1 MSRTPQNPRPILR
14 IALLEATKLRDFAS
28 LIRHPGNDSLFK
40 AVEMSIVSTLRG
52 QPFHLHVE
60 GGRGT
65 GKTTVIRS
73 ARAVLPAI
81 ERVKGC
87 IYNCDPHRPHCPTH
101 RSMDPAEL
109 GNIGTEWIRMPFL
122 EISPSAKIGTV
133 VGSIDLEKMTN
144 GGSPEVA
151 LLPGTIPQAHRGIIF
166 VDEINRLSDVAP
178 ELADVLLD
186 VMGTKPGRIQI
197 EETGL
202 PRVEM
207 PVTVTVWSA
216 SNPDEEPG
224 PLEEIRRQ
232 LSDRFDVVV
241 KMRRPNRLETVQAIL
256 EMFEQEI
263 GLNREKTSGETDFIQ
278 RASKKGDELS
288 AAAGR
293 LETVEIPEPIRTL
306 IAKLYLEFSLESF
319 RGIEAILYGSK
330 LVATISGRNGVRVE
344 DLVFLIPL
352 ALSHRVEPQLI
363 PRILTFVENWDKDR
377 SVVAGSGSETAGR
390 VNDGKDRSSSVP
402 DALRRGACDAE
413 RDGLRKEYSSAEGKG
428 NQAKGIANRLWEAYH
443 RLVRNESQGAG
454 SGPDDYPRSGGSG
467 EGMGDSSRGGDLTGS
482 RGSSGTDRDTGDQAG
497 RVESPPAV
505 ARPLLEMRER
515 LVSSEEEL
523 RC

>member
-1 MSRTPQNPRPILR
+1 M
-14 IALLEATKLRDFAS
+14 RDFAS
-28 LIRHPGNDSLFK
+28 LIRHPGNDSLFRV
-40 AVEMSIVSTLRG
+40 VEMSIVSTLRG

-73 ARAVLPAI
+73 AKAVLPLI

-87 IYNCDPHRPHCPTH
+87 IYNCDPRDPHCPVH
-101 RSMDPAEL
+101 RSMDEAE
-109 GNIGTEWIRMPFL
+109 IAAVGTELIQMPFL

-144 GGSPEVA
+144 GVSPEVA

-241 KMRRPNRLETVQAIL
+241 KMRRPNRIETVQAIL
-256 EMFEQEI
+256 ELFEQEMRV
-263 GLNREKTSGETDFIQ
+263 GERFGERKYDAGYAHSG
-278 RASKKGDELS
+278 AKKKGDELVI
-288 AAAGR
+288 AAGR
-293 LETVEIPEPIRTL
+293 VGAVGVPESIRTL

-319 RGIEAILYGSK
+319 RGIEAILYGAR
-330 LVATISGRNGVRVE
+330 LIAGISGRDAVKID
-344 DLVFLIPL
+344 DLMFLIPL
-352 ALSHRVEPQLI
+352 ALNHRVEPQLI
-363 PRILTFVENWDKDR
+363 PRILSFVENWEKEK
-377 SVVAGSGSETAGR
+377 SVVAGAGGGASGRQGEGKEGVASKPESLERTAF
-390 VNDGKDRSSSVP
+390 
-402 DALRRGACDAE
+402 
-413 RDGLRKEYSSAEGKG
+413 DGLKDEPYRDYPGTATSRNSP
-428 NQAKGIANRLWEAYH
+428 AKGIANRLWEACH
-443 RLVRNESQGAG
+443 RLVRNESQAAG
-454 SGPDDYPRSGGSG
+454 SDSDACSGSGGTG
-467 EGMGDSSRGGDLTGS
+467 EGGGRPSREGCRAGS
-482 RGSSGTDRDTGDQAG
+482 CEPSGTWDDGRDQGC

-505 ARPLLEMRER
+505 ARPIIEMKDRI
-515 LVSSEEEL
+515 VSSEEDL